1 MLHVERKHNTAHNA
15 KDKDNKKLRNNNEEP
30 FILKNIWL
38 YTKSRQKDRKKER
51 KGCCT
56 HKCIHLPPGKR
67 RNGMNHR
74 KFFAVMTA
82 CNTTYAKDYAK
93 R

>member
-38 YTKSRQKDRKKER
+38 YTKSRQKERKKEE
-51 KGCCT
+51 KDVAHT
-56 HKCIHLPPGKR
+56 NAFTYR
-67 RNGMNHR
+67 RE
-74 KFFAVMTA
+74 
-82 CNTTYAKDYAK
+82 KDATE
-93 R
+93 